1 MMRAL
6 GFQLVRAEDQVR
18 RDPAPS
24 RWHYRWQ
31 RMMLTPVF
39 RALIRVGLPSFV
51 LVFVAGVWFSN
62 EANRD
67 RLHAVWDAAVARIEN
82 RPEFLVTGMNILGA
96 SPAVAAAVGDIVEI
110 AFPVSSFDI
119 DLAAIRG
126 DVAALTAVAEVSVA
140 VQPGG
145 TLDIVITERVPVAVW
160 RFADGLRLI
169 DAEGTMTGMIAARSD
184 RADLPLIAGDGAR
197 EVIDEALALF
207 AAAGPVA
214 PRVRALVRMGERRW
228 DLVLDRD
235 QRILL
240 PAVQPVA
247 ALERVIA
254 MHQAQ
259 GLLDR
264 DVTVV
269 DLRNPARPTLRL
281 SQSAMNILR
290 NTQGAA
296 PLAPAADI
304 GTGDE

>member
-1 MMRAL
+1 MFRATFSPAATKAASTRSTTAAEATVGAPVL
-6 GFQLVRAEDQVR
+6 ASASAMAQSMERRAITR
-18 RDPAPS
+18 RLELAD
-24 RWHYRWQ
+24 
-31 RMMLTPVF
+31 TVF
-39 RALIRVGLPSFV
+39 RHAHDGIFV
-51 LVFVAGVWFSN
+51 
-62 EANRD
+62 
-67 RLHAVWDAAVARIEN
+67 
-82 RPEFLVTGMNILGA
+82 T
-96 SPAVAAAVGDIVEI
+96 
-110 AFPVSSFDI
+110 
-119 DLAAIRG
+119 
-126 DVAALTAVAEVSVA
+126 
-140 VQPGG
+140 
-145 TLDIVITERVPVAVW
+145 
-160 RFADGLRLI
+160 
-169 DAEGTMTGMIAARSD
+169 
-184 RADLPLIAGDGAR
+184 
-197 EVIDEALALF
+197 
-207 AAAGPVA
+207 
-214 PRVRALVRMGERRW
+214 
-228 DLVLDRD
+228 DRD